1 MEFNYIVQEVNSIEI
16 DFQDIF
22 DYIKSE
28 DPEADWDEIMCIFS
42 DNIEYY
48 LKVIYKCMDLEEEYN
63 KYELLELNDAWEDW
77 VYLNNN

>member
-1 MEFNYIVQEVNSIEI
+1 MKFNYIIQEAKSIEI

-28 DPEADWDEIMCIFS
+28 DPEADWEEIMCIFS

-48 LKVIYKCMDLEEEYN
+48 LKNIYKCMDLEEEYN
-63 KYELLELNDAWEDW
+63 EYELLELNDAWEAW
-77 VYLNNN
+77 VYSNNN

>member
-28 DPEADWDEIMCIFS
+28 DPEADWEEIMCIFS

>member
-1 MEFNYIVQEVNSIEI
+1 MKFNYIVQEAKSIEI

-28 DPEADWDEIMCIFS
+28 DPEADWKEIMYIFS
-42 DNIEYY
+42 EDIEYY

-63 KYELLELNDAWEDW
+63 EYELLELNDAWEAW
-77 VYLNNN
+77 VYSNNN